1 MKVLFDHQIFSSQRF
16 GGVSRYHA
24 ELFREFDRCGDPAW
38 SLPLFF
44 SNNAYL
50 AELRPVRRF
59 FPTHPFRGRERLL
72 ERLNRFRVTAAL
84 RRGNFDIFH
93 PTFYDSYFVGL
104 LGAKPMV
111 LTVHDMI
118 HDEHPELP
126 AASWEIREKSRSVA
140 AARLIITPSQAT
152 ADALIRLYGVAA
164 SRVRVIRH
172 GAPPLRTGAVPPLNA
187 GEFIFV
193 GGRGFYKNFDVVLRA
208 LALRPEYR
216 LLCVGSA
223 FSPPELARQQ
233 ELGVAAQ
240 VRRIALFGN
249 EELADAYAASA
260 GLIFSS
266 ENEGFG
272 LPVLESF
279 AAGCPALLADIPVF
293 REVAGDAAVYFAPNS
308 PEALAAGMDE
318 LAARRDEWVAAGL
331 VRGGLFNWQKCAA
344 ETAAVYREVLR

>member
-24 ELFREFDRCGDPAW
+24 ELFREFDRRGEPDW
-38 SLPLFF
+38 ELPLFF

-50 AELRPVRRF
+50 AELRPVRGF
-59 FPTHPFRGRERLL
+59 FSNRPFRGRERLL
-72 ERLNRFRVTAAL
+72 ERLNRFRVMAAL
-84 RRGNFDIFH
+84 RRGNFDVFH
-93 PTFYDSYFVGL
+93 PTFYDSYFAAR

-118 HDEHPELP
+118 HDEYPELP
-126 AASWEIREKSRSVA
+126 AASWEIREKKRSVA

-152 ADALIRLYGVAA
+152 ADALIRLYRIEAA
-164 SRVRVIRH
+164 RIRVIPH
-172 GAPPLRTGAVPPLNA
+172 GAPPLRTGTLPPLNT

-193 GGRGFYKNFDVVLRA
+193 GGRTYYKNFDVVLRA

-216 LLCVGSA
+216 LFCVGSA
-223 FSPPELARQQ
+223 FSPLELARLA
-233 ELGVAAQ
+233 ELGVAAR

-279 AAGCPALLADIPVF
+279 AAGCPALLSDIPVF
-293 REVAGDAAVYFAPNS
+293 REVAGAAAVYFAPHA
-308 PEALAAGMDE
+308 PDALAAGMDE
-318 LAARRDEWVAAGL
+318 LAARRSEWAAAGL
-331 VRGGLFNWQKCAA
+331 ARVGLFNWQTCAA